1 MVPPGDFVYGVQ
13 GLLFSRRQVFMQCL
27 PSPAQAGIWGRQE
40 SWSSL
45 LLVVQADD
53 AFVSRGAT
61 VLPLL
66 RLCPH
71 GTLCVSFDLLL
82 AWGKV

>member
-1 MVPPGDFVYGVQ
+1 
-13 GLLFSRRQVFMQCL
+13 MQCL
-27 PSPAQAGIWGRQE
+27 PTLAQADILGRQKY
-40 SWSSL
+40 WNPL

-53 AFVSRGAT
+53 ACVSGGAT

-66 RLCPH
+66 GLCPP

-82 AWGKV
+82 AWGKA